1 LFVVCKIQLK
11 KSKVFSFS
19 LIQICVKLNY
29 RIIVHFFGLLLLF
42 NGGFML
48 ISALVSF
55 IYKDGV
61 TLNLVFS
68 GVLVLV
74 LGVISMLSS
83 LKHRKEMNR
92 REGYV
97 VVAFGWIIM
106 TLSGTIPYLFT
117 GAIPSFT
124 NAFFETMSGYTT
136 TGASILND
144 IEAMPKGI
152 LFWRSLTHWIG
163 GMGII
168 VLAIAILPLLGIGG
182 MELFAAEAPGPS
194 ADKLHPRITDTAK
207 RLWLIYFGYTAAET
221 ILLQVAGMSFFDAIN
236 HALCTLSTGGFSTKN
251 ASVAYWNG
259 QPIIQYIIIV
269 FMFLAGTNFVLSYFA
284 FTGKVQKI
292 IKDEEFKLYFK
303 FIIVFTVIAALII
316 YFKADVS
323 ASSIA
328 HPMVWGEAESAFR
341 HGSFQVISV
350 ITTTGF
356 VTADYTMWTP
366 FLVVLF
372 FGLMFLGGSA
382 GSTSGGVKVMRHLI
396 LIKNGF
402 LEFKRTLHPNAV
414 LPVRYNNKAISGE
427 IVFNIL
433 GFFILYMLSFIIG
446 GLGFS
451 MMGIEFESAIGL
463 AASSLGNVG
472 PALGDFG
479 PVNNY
484 SNLPSIGKW
493 WCSFLMLI
501 GRLELFTVL
510 ILLTPFFWRNR

>member
-1 LFVVCKIQLK
+1 M
-11 KSKVFSFS
+11 
-19 LIQICVKLNY
+19 KLNY
-29 RIIVHFFGLLLLF
+29 KIIFHFLGLLLLF

-48 ISALVSF
+48 LSALISL

-61 TLNLVFS
+61 TFKIFLAGIVTLIV
-68 GVLVLV
+68 
-74 LGVISMLSS
+74 GVIVMVFTK
-83 LKHRKEMNR
+83 KHNKEMNK
-92 REGYV
+92 REGYIV
-97 VVAFGWIIM
+97 VSFGWIIM
-106 TLSGTIPYLFT
+106 SLSGTLPYVFTESIPN
-117 GAIPSFT
+117 FT

-144 IEAMPKGI
+144 IEAVPKGV

-182 MELFAAEAPGPS
+182 MQLFAAEAPGPS

-221 ILLQVAGMSFFDAIN
+221 LLLKVAGMSFFDAIN

-259 QPIIQYIIIV
+259 EPIIQYIIIL

-284 FTGKVQKI
+284 FKGKVQKI
-292 IKDEEFKLYFK
+292 IHDEEFKLYFK
-303 FIIVFTVIAALII
+303 FVAIFTLIAAFII
-316 YFKADVS
+316 YFRADVS
-323 ASSIA
+323 MSSIT
-328 HPMVWGEAESAFR
+328 HPMVWGEGESAFR
-341 HGSFQVISV
+341 HALFQVLAI

-356 VTADYTMWTP
+356 VTADYNLWTP
-366 FLVVLF
+366 FLMVFF

-382 GSTSGGVKVMRHLI
+382 GSTSGGVKVVRQLI

-402 LEFKRTLHPNAV
+402 LEFKRTLHPSAI
-414 LPVRYNNKAISGE
+414 LPVRYNKRAISGD

-433 GFFILYMLSFIIG
+433 AFFILYMLSFIIG
-446 GLGFS
+446 ALGFS
-451 MMGIEFESAIGL
+451 MMEIDFKSAIGL
-463 AASSLGNVG
+463 AASTLGNVG

-484 SNLPSIGKW
+484 APLPAIGKW
-493 WCSFLMLI
+493 WASFLMLI

-510 ILLTPFFWRNR
+510 ILFTPFFWRNR

>member
-1 LFVVCKIQLK
+1 M
-11 KSKVFSFS
+11 
-19 LIQICVKLNY
+19 KLNY
-29 RIIVHFFGLLLLF
+29 KIIFHFLGLLLLF

-48 ISALVSF
+48 LSALVSL

-61 TLNLVFS
+61 TFQIFLAGIITLLV
-68 GVLVLV
+68 GVV
-74 LGVISMLSS
+74 SMVFTLRH
-83 LKHRKEMNR
+83 KKEINK
-92 REGYV
+92 REGYIV
-97 VVAFGWIIM
+97 VSFGWVIM
-106 TLSGTIPYLFT
+106 SLSGTLPYVLT
-117 GAIPSFT
+117 ESIPSFT

-144 IEAMPKGI
+144 IEAVPKGI

-182 MELFAAEAPGPS
+182 MQLFAAEAPGPS

-221 ILLQVAGMSFFDAIN
+221 LLLSVAGMSFFDAIN
-236 HALCTLSTGGFSTKN
+236 HSLCTLSTGGFSTKN
-251 ASVAYWNG
+251 VSIAYWNG
-259 QPIIQYIIIV
+259 QPLIQYIIIL

-284 FTGKVQKI
+284 FKGRIQKVI
-292 IKDEEFKLYFK
+292 HDEEFKLYFK
-303 FIIVFTVIAALII
+303 FIAIFTIIAAVII
-316 YFKADVS
+316 YFRADIS
-323 ASSIA
+323 KSSIV

-341 HGSFQVISV
+341 HGLFQVLSV

-356 VTADYTMWTP
+356 VTADYTLWTP

-382 GSTSGGVKVMRHLI
+382 GSTSGGVKVVRHLI
-396 LIKNGF
+396 LIKNSF
-402 LEFKRTLHPNAV
+402 LEFKRTLHPNAII
-414 LPVRYNNKAISGE
+414 PVRYNNKAINRF
-427 IVFNIL
+427 IVFNVL
-433 GFFILYMLSFIIG
+433 AFFILYMLSFIIG
-446 GLGFS
+446 ALVFS
-451 MMGIEFESAIGL
+451 MFEIDFKSAIGL
-463 AASSLGNVG
+463 SASTLGNVG

-484 SNLPSIGKW
+484 AALPPLAQW
-493 WCSFLMLI
+493 WACFLMLI

-510 ILLTPFFWRNR
+510 ILFTPFFWRNR

>member
-1 LFVVCKIQLK
+1 MRRI
-11 KSKVFSFS
+11 
-19 LIQICVKLNY
+19 KLNY
-29 RIIVHFFGLLLLF
+29 KIIFHFFGLLLLF

-48 ISALVSF
+48 LSSLISL

-61 TLNLVFS
+61 TFKLFLSGIVTLS
-68 GVLVLV
+68 VGVLAMILTR
-74 LGVISMLSS
+74 
-83 LKHRKEMNR
+83 KHSKEMNK
-92 REGYV
+92 REGYIV
-97 VVAFGWIIM
+97 VTFGWIVM
-106 TLSGTIPYLFT
+106 ALSGTLPYVFTESIPQFT
-117 GAIPSFT
+117 D
-124 NAFFETMSGYTT
+124 AFFETMSGFTT

-144 IEAMPKGI
+144 IEVVPKGV

-182 MELFAAEAPGPS
+182 MQLFAAEAPGPS
-194 ADKLHPRITDTAK
+194 TDKLHPRITDTAK
-207 RLWLIYFGYTAAET
+207 RLWLIYVGYTAAET

-236 HALCTLSTGGFSTKN
+236 HALSTLSTGGFSTKN
-251 ASVAYWNG
+251 ASVAHWNN

-284 FTGKVQKI
+284 FKGKVQKI

-303 FIIVFTVIAALII
+303 FIAIFTLIAAVII
-316 YFKADVS
+316 YFRADIA

-328 HPMVWGEAESAFR
+328 HPMVLGEAESAFR
-341 HGSFQVISV
+341 HALFQVLAIV
-350 ITTTGF
+350 TTTGF

-366 FLVVLF
+366 FLIVFF

-382 GSTSGGVKVMRHLI
+382 GSTSGGVKVVRHLV

-414 LPVRYNNKAISGE
+414 LPVRYNKKAISGD

-433 GFFILYMLSFIIG
+433 AFFILYMLSFIVG
-446 GLGFS
+446 SLVFS
-451 MMGIEFESAIGL
+451 MFGIDFESSVGL

-484 SNLPSIGKW
+484 SALPNLGKW

-510 ILLTPFFWRNR
+510 ILFTPFFWRNR

>member
-1 LFVVCKIQLK
+1 M
-11 KSKVFSFS
+11 
-19 LIQICVKLNY
+19 KLNY
-29 RIIVHFFGLLLLF
+29 KIIFHFLGLLILF

-48 ISALVSF
+48 LSTLVSYL
-55 IYKDGV
+55 YKDGV
-61 TLNLVFS
+61 TGSLSIAAMVT
-68 GVLVLV
+68 LV
-74 LGVISMLSS
+74 LGGVVMLFTR
-83 LKHRKEMNR
+83 KHTKEMNK
-92 REGYV
+92 REGYI

-106 TLSGTIPYLFT
+106 ALTGTLPYVIT
-117 GAIPSFT
+117 GSIPSFT

-182 MELFAAEAPGPS
+182 MQMFAAEAPGPS

-221 ILLQVAGMSFFDAIN
+221 ILLSVAGMSFFDAIN
-236 HALCTLSTGGFSTKN
+236 HALCTVSTGGFSTKN
-251 ASVAYWNG
+251 ASVAHWNG
-259 QPIIQYIIIV
+259 QPIIQYIIIL

-284 FTGKVQKI
+284 FKGRVQKVLR
-292 IKDEEFKLYFK
+292 DEEFRLYFK
-303 FIIVFTVIAALII
+303 FIAIFTIIASLLI
-316 YFKADVS
+316 YFRADVS
-323 ASSIA
+323 VSSIE
-328 HPMVWGEAESAFR
+328 HPMVWGQGESAIR
-341 HGSFQVISV
+341 HALFQVLAIV
-350 ITTTGF
+350 TTTGF
-356 VTADYTMWTP
+356 VTADYTLWTP
-366 FLVVLF
+366 FLVVFF

-382 GSTSGGVKVMRHLI
+382 GSTSGGVKVVRHLL

-402 LEFKRTLHPNAV
+402 LEFKRALHPSAI
-414 LPVRYNNKAISGE
+414 LPVRYNMKAISGD

-446 GLGFS
+446 ALVFS
-451 MMGIEFESAIGL
+451 TFQLDFESSIGL

-484 SNLPSIGKW
+484 AALPPLAQW
-493 WCSFLMLI
+493 WASFLMLI

-510 ILLTPFFWRNR
+510 VLFTPFFWRNR